1 MPPEASSN
9 IDYATGTSPAADTRA
24 DIWSLTPE
32 QATEILQQ
40 RAADF
45 RPSAPL
51 APTTAHD
58 ANVRLT
64 QLMNDV
70 EWARKLMSGDIAT
83 RDEFQRLSELK
94 AYGDVTGDA
103 VADQAPV
110 IETTIGDTGSGSLT
124 RSQMISAA
132 EDMRAEGTFN
142 EDGIALILNDGK
154 FPTEDVRAAQYWL
167 GRMER
172 NPELLYPD
180 LGDDREQQMRFL
192 RAIAAIGDGS
202 TP

>member
-1 MPPEASSN
+1 M
-9 IDYATGTSPAADTRA
+9 
-24 DIWSLTPE
+24 TPE
-32 QATEILQQ
+32 QATAALAE
-40 RAADF
+40 RAANF

-51 APTTAHD
+51 SPATSRD
-58 ANVRLT
+58 ADLRLT
-64 QLMNDV
+64 QLINDPD
-70 EWARKLMSGDIAT
+70 WARKLMNGDMAT

-94 AYGDVTGDA
+94 AFGGVVGDA
-103 VADQAPV
+103 VVDEMQV
-110 IETTIGDTGSGSLT
+110 ETTIGDTGSGSLT

-172 NPELLYPD
+172 NPALLYPD
-180 LGDDREQQMRFL
+180 LGDDREQQMKFL

-202 TP
+202 RP